1 MAHVS
6 DDEKDAEV
14 DCDEE
19 VDDEEDDADV
29 DEEVAEEVM
38 DEMDEDEEEEEDEE
52 NNNVETDEQVAV
64 ESVMATNLVYEANC
78 IIKSTDDHNGNSL
91 PAVVVTRHLDD
102 VAPLAIVP
110 NDDHNGSHGG
120 RDNCLVDKDKDGE
133 GVAEIITASPASPS
147 SPLPSNQESEDDDVE
162 TSSLLSDLDW
172 YLDYVQG
179 RSSHR

>member
-64 ESVMATNLVYEANC
+64 ESTNLVYEANC

-110 NDDHNGSHGG
+110 TDDHNGSHGG

-179 RSSHR
+179 RSSNR

>member
-110 NDDHNGSHGG
+110 TDDHNGSHGG

>member
-102 VAPLAIVP
+102 DAPLAIVP
-110 NDDHNGSHGG
+110 TDDHNGSHGG